1 MRKTVGLCDKCFYC
15 TEQIRVALIRWN
27 GRSLPHVV
35 VELLQGN
42 GYRLRQITSEGL
54 ANVMVMIWGER
65 CDRRCAVGWVH
76 L

>member
-1 MRKTVGLCDKCFYC
+1 MRL
-15 TEQIRVALIRWN
+15 ALIRWN
-27 GRSLPHVV
+27 RRSLPHVV

-54 ANVMVMIWGER
+54 ANMMIMIGGER
-65 CDRRCAVGWVH
+65 CDRRCAVGRVH